1 MNFKLINKNN
11 VGAVLTLLLAILLSQ
26 SKIFNFLIEI
36 PLGRAILI
44 FFILAISYCNKI
56 LGVFSVLLI
65 IIMFNN
71 SNISYMEG
79 FTDPSN
85 NISTDISNNTVYDMS
100 NNISDMSN
108 NVSEMSNTVSDMS
121 NNTIS
126 SGPVNANS
134 QSSTSTQAQEGFD
147 IIGTENNIK
156 RGKQSNSIPV
166 NDFMRESKNI
176 SPYEG
181 SKYSSS
187 YHSL

>member
-1 MNFKLINKNN
+1 
-11 VGAVLTLLLAILLSQ
+11 
-26 SKIFNFLIEI
+26 
-36 PLGRAILI
+36 
-44 FFILAISYCNKI
+44 
-56 LGVFSVLLI
+56 
-65 IIMFNN
+65 
-71 SNISYMEG
+71 MEG

-85 NISTDISNNTVYDMS
+85 NISTDMSNNT
-100 NNISDMSN
+100 ISDMSN
-108 NVSEMSNTVSDMS
+108 TVSDVSNNTVSDMRNTVSDMS
-121 NNTIS
+121 NNAMS
-126 SGPVNANS
+126 SGPLNANS
-134 QSSTSTQAQEGFD
+134 QSSGSTQAQEGFD